1 MRIEIE
7 IPDEL
12 HKETAEL
19 VAMFAGAMA
28 DKLKIAQDKYGYS
41 DGWKDSHWR
50 YECANKLVEH
60 IQKGDPRD
68 VANYCAFMWYH
79 SWQTSLRVLA

>member
-1 MRIEIE
+1 MKIEVE

-12 HKETAEL
+12 HQDTADL

-28 DKLKIAQDKYGYS
+28 DKLKIAQEKYGYS
-41 DGWKDSHWR
+41 DGWKDTHWER
-50 YECANKLVEH
+50 ECANKLIEH
-60 IQKGDPRD
+60 IKKGDPRD

-79 SWQTSLRVLA
+79 SWKTGLRVVA